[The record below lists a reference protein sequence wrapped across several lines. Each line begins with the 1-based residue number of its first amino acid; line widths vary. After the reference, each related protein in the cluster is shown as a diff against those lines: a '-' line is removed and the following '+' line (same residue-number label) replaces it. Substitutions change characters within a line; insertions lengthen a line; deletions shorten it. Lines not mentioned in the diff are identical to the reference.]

1 MLKSLDLSY
10 SANIIQTPDFTGFPR
25 LERLRLSW
33 CTNLVDLH
41 PSIRRLSRLVVLD
54 LEHCKSLT
62 NLPCISTEMES
73 LKILNLCG
81 CSKIRNFLEFNGVL
95 KSLSELH
102 LSGTGIETLP
112 SSIDCLAALSLL
124 NLKDCCHL
132 ECLPGYMDS
141 LMSLEKIDISGCH
154 RLVNLPDSLWKMKC
168 LKELDLQGTGIIE
181 VPSANPVW
189 QDLLKY
195 QLSLNMSSM
204 SLVAF
209 QSGPP
214 LLAGYDESSRRVAF
228 TVLNRY
234 LQVLCSLS
242 LSHACTLLNG
252 ISCFF
257 LGGTGTLL
265 SKNWI

>member
-81 CSKIRNFLEFNGVL
+81 CSEIRNFLEFNGVL

-112 SSIDCLAALSLL
+112 LSIDCLAALSLL

-132 ECLPGYMDS
+132 QCLPGYMDS
-141 LMSLEKIDISGCH
+141 LMSLEKLDISGCR
-154 RLVNLPDSLWKMKC
+154 RLVNLPDSLWKIKC

-181 VPSANPVW
+181 VPSANRVW

-195 QLSLNMSSM
+195 QLSSNRDSM
-204 SLVAF
+204 YSLLVVPDMERN
-209 QSGPP
+209 GEPDGLLGP
-214 LLAGYDESSRRVAF
+214 LLAGYDDSSLRVAF
-228 TVLNRY
+228 TILNHY
-234 LQVLCSLS
+234 LQVPCSLYLS
-242 LSHACTLLNG
+242 LTHAHC
-252 ISCFF
+252 
-257 LGGTGTLL
+257 
-265 SKNWI
+265 

>member
-1 MLKSLDLSY
+1 MLKSMDLSY

-25 LERLRLSW
+25 LERLRLRW

-41 PSIRRLSRLVVLD
+41 PSIRQLNRLVVLD

-132 ECLPGYMDS
+132 QCLPGYMDS
-141 LMSLEKIDISGCH
+141 LMSLEKLDISGCR
-154 RLVNLPDSLWKMKC
+154 RLVNLPDSLWKIKC

-181 VPSANPVW
+181 VPSANRVW

-195 QLSLNMSSM
+195 QLSSNRD
-204 SLVAF
+204 SLGLLVVPDMERN
-209 QSGPP
+209 GEPDGLLGP
-214 LLAGYDESSRRVAF
+214 LLAGYDDSSLRVAF
-228 TVLNRY
+228 TILNHY
-234 LQVLCSLS
+234 LQVPCSLYLS
-242 LSHACTLLNG
+242 LTHAHC
-252 ISCFF
+252 
-257 LGGTGTLL
+257 
-265 SKNWI
+265 

>member
-1 MLKSLDLSY
+1 MLKSMDLSY

-41 PSIRRLSRLVVLD
+41 PSIRQLNRLVVLD

-132 ECLPGYMDS
+132 ECLPSYMDS
-141 LMSLEKIDISGCH
+141 LMSLEELDISGCR
-154 RLVNLPDSLWKMKC
+154 RLVNLPDSLWKIKC
-168 LKELDLQGTGIIE
+168 LKELDLHDTQIVEI
-181 VPSANPVW
+181 PSANRAW
-189 QDLLKY
+189 QDRLRY
-195 QLSLNMSSM
+195 QLSMNSVN
-204 SLVAF
+204 LVRVLPVPDLAEF
-209 QSGPP
+209 KERCDRRLPGP
-214 LLAGYDESSRRVAF
+214 LLAGIDESSRRVAF
-228 TVLNRY
+228 TILNRY
-234 LQVLCSLS
+234 LQVLYSLYLS
-242 LSHACTLLNG
+242 LTHAHC
-252 ISCFF
+252 
-257 LGGTGTLL
+257 
-265 SKNWI
+265 

>member
-25 LERLRLSW
+25 LERLRLRW

-112 SSIDCLAALSLL
+112 PSIECLAALSFL

-154 RLVNLPDSLWKMKC
+154 RLVNLPDSLWKIKC

-195 QLSLNMSSM
+195 QLSSNICPMYSTSVHSDDENYGFDICM
-204 SLVAF
+204 FF
-209 QSGPP
+209 QD
-214 LLAGYDESSRRVAF
+214 LDDENYGYDDSSRRVAF
-228 TVLNRY
+228 TILNRY
-234 LQVLCSLS
+234 LQVLCSLYLS
-242 LSHACTLLNG
+242 LTHAHC
-252 ISCFF
+252 
-257 LGGTGTLL
+257 
-265 SKNWI
+265 